1 MEESPE
7 RCVKETGKSRD
18 KRAEMDNGGNENK
31 RIDKQQSKDKYLK
44 VPKYLKVNFKW
55 NHRLL
60 IENVM

>member
-31 RIDKQQSKDKYLK
+31 RIDK
-44 VPKYLKVNFKW
+44 
-55 NHRLL
+55 
-60 IENVM
+60 